1 MRMTHR
7 YIITLVIVAIGL
19 AAVIVDPPF
28 LRGRTGLPSGMFF
41 IAVVGYAV
49 SFWVVRF
56 RRRMRLDEREAQML
70 CRIDYL
76 TVRWLLALLFLA
88 NLVIWL
94 GAERCWP
101 IRDFLN
107 SNWLVLTV
115 LAIIGTESITGLIVF
130 RED

>member
-1 MRMTHR
+1 MKMTHR

-19 AAVIVDPPF
+19 IAVITDPPF

-49 SFWVVRF
+49 SFWVVRL

-76 TVRWLLALLFLA
+76 TLRWLLAFLFLA

-94 GAERCWP
+94 GHDHGWALGR
-101 IRDFLN
+101 FLN
-107 SNWLVLTV
+107 ANWLVLTV
-115 LAIIGTESITGLIVF
+115 LTIIGTEATIGLAVF
-130 RED
+130 REE

>member
-1 MRMTHR
+1 MRMNYR

-19 AAVIVDPPF
+19 AAVIIDPPF

-41 IAVVGYAV
+41 IAVLGYAV

-56 RRRMRLDEREAQML
+56 RRRLRLDEREAQML

-76 TVRWLLALLFLA
+76 TVRWLLAFLFLA

-94 GAERCWP
+94 GVEKNWP
-101 IRDFLN
+101 IRSFLN
-107 SNWLVLTV
+107 ANWLVLTV
-115 LAIIGTESITGLIVF
+115 LTIIGTESVVGLVVF
-130 RED
+130 REE